1 MIAAEKRFHR
11 EPTEALDYITN
22 IDLQIDEYGR
32 SKKIS
37 IEP

>member
-1 MIAAEKRFHR
+1 MIAADKRFQR
-11 EPTEALDYITN
+11 EPTEAFDYIAN